1 MTEFTK
7 EQFSAAEAILY
18 AVGGAVPLSSF
29 AYALEI
35 PEEDA
40 EALLTALQARYEDA
54 CGGIQIIRLERS
66 FQMCTRRDYYPQL
79 VRIVA
84 EPVKP
89 VMTQVMLEV
98 LSIVAY
104 KQPVTRGEIEKIRG
118 VSSDYAVNRLI
129 EFGLIE
135 EAGRL
140 EAPGRPILFRTTESF
155 LRYFGLTSVSEL
167 PSFDDLTQS
176 ALAEIYRNTGTQP
189 DGQVSVEV

>member
-1 MTEFTK
+1 MTDFTN
-7 EQFSAAEAILY
+7 EQFSAAEAILFSMGN
-18 AVGGAVPLSSF
+18 AVSVHSF

-35 PEEDA
+35 SEE
-40 EALLTALQARYEDA
+40 EAIHLLTQLQGKYDSL
-54 CGGIQIIRLERS
+54 GGGLQIIRLGEA
-66 FQMCTRRDYYPQL
+66 FQMCTRKEYYPTL
-79 VRIVA
+79 VRIAA
-84 EPVKP
+84 EPIKP

-140 EAPGRPILFRTTESF
+140 EAPGRPILFRTTEAF
-155 LRYFGLTSVSEL
+155 LRFFGLADVSEL
-167 PSFDDLTQS
+167 PSFDELTKS
-176 ALAEIYRNTGTQP
+176 ALEEIYRHTGETP
-189 DGQVSVEV
+189 DPTVSFSL